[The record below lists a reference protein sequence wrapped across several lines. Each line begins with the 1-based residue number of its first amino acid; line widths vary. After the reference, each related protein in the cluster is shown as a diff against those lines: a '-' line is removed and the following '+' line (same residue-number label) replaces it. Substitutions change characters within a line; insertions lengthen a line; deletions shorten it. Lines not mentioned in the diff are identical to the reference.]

1 MNKQIV
7 TVLLCCFFVLAA
19 SSQELRLTK
28 GMVIKQSAKVK
39 RQQYNLSSVDS
50 HQPAIVIHGDNIVL
64 DFNQAVLNGN
74 PALVKP
80 DAFTGI
86 AIEIRQSKNV
96 IIRNLNVK
104 GFKVAISAEGV
115 ENLVIEHCDFS
126 YNYRQHLP
134 SLSIKK
140 ANGEAIPATEASLS
154 QDGAAIMLKACNNSK
169 MANNKVTNGQNALV
183 LLQSNDGL
191 IYNNDFSFNSG
202 VALQLN
208 QSSRN
213 KVLYNRMVFNIRD
226 QGNKAETGAGI
237 HVMFGST
244 ANLFFRNAVTHNGI
258 GIHLSDQPN
267 EGNEAAV
274 GNILNSNDFSF
285 ATVAGI
291 VTEENASA
299 IYNNR
304 IFGCVNGLIGSEIKN
319 VKIGGNQ
326 FRNNSTAINIINGQ
340 QVSIH
345 HNLFIKDE
353 IAIRLQGE
361 GVDVVARDQISNHK
375 ASRGYILAANSFNKN
390 DTVFHLADTDS
401 IAVFSNRYDSEVIFE
416 NKAGVTNIDREY
428 NDSQLLVLSED
439 VEIDTPSVKKPINP
453 FAGLG
458 KWSGRQNIHH
468 TAWGPYNFAYP
479 FISQSIEAVTKSFR
493 FDMLGPKGK
502 WSIISVKGL
511 TGLSKRNGTMGTGF
525 TAKRIKNV
533 PVTLVMMFYGEG
545 FVDPLGKP
553 VKAKQPYRFSFSM
566 Q

>member
-19 SSQELRLTK
+19 SSQEQRLTK
-28 GMVIKQSAKVK
+28 GMVVKQSAKIK
-39 RQQYNLSSVDS
+39 RQQYNLSSVGS
-50 HQPAIVIHGDNIVL
+50 HQPAIIIQGDNIVL

-115 ENLVIEHCDFS
+115 ENLVIEHCDLS
-126 YNYRQHLP
+126 YNYRQHLA
-134 SLSIKK
+134 SSGIKK
-140 ANGEAIPATEASLS
+140 MKESFPSTEATLL
-154 QDGAAIMLKACNNSK
+154 QFGAAIMLKSCNNSK
-169 MANNKVTNGQNALV
+169 IANNKVINGQNALV

-202 VALQLN
+202 VALQLY

-213 KVLYNRMVFNIRD
+213 KVLYNRMVFNIRS
-226 QGNKAETGAGI
+226 QENKAETGAGV
-237 HVMFGST
+237 HVMLGST
-244 ANLFFRNAVTHNGI
+244 ENLFFRNAMTHNGM
-258 GIHLSDQPN
+258 GIHLSGEAN
-267 EGNEAAV
+267 EGNAAG

-285 ATVAGI
+285 AAMAGI
-291 VTEENASA
+291 VTEENGSA

-304 IFGCVNGLIGSEIKN
+304 VFECENGLRGNDIRK

-326 FRNNSTAINIINGQ
+326 FRNNHTAINISDGQ
-340 QVSIH
+340 HVSIH
-345 HNLFIKDE
+345 HNLFIKDA
-353 IAIRLQGE
+353 IAIRLGNE
-361 GVDVVARDQISNHK
+361 AVDTSALVQYSNRK
-375 ASRGYILAANSFNKN
+375 ASRGYIIAANSFNKN
-390 DTVFHLADTDS
+390 DTVFYLADTDS

-428 NDSQLLVLSED
+428 NDSELLVLSED
-439 VEIDTPSVKKPINP
+439 VEIDTPSVEKPMNP
-453 FAGLG
+453 FKGLG

-468 TAWGPYNFAYP
+468 TAWGPYNFEYP
-479 FISQSIEAVTKSFR
+479 FISQRFEAATKSLR

-511 TGLSKRNGTMGTGF
+511 TGLSKRNGIMGTGF

-533 PVTLVMMFYGEG
+533 PVTLVIMYSGEG
-545 FVDPLGKP
+545 FLDPLGKP
-553 VKAKQPYRFSFSM
+553 IKAKEPYKFTFSM
-566 Q
+566 P